1 MDKTG
6 RTHGRGEDEPQCG
19 SGFVRRFAA
28 GRASVSLF
36 GQGHMEV
43 VQLLLDSFVD
53 VESPTMHQSNAFMLA
68 ACCDKTGVM
77 QLLLERRANKD
88 VVDTIGYHSLHRAA
102 ELGNLEVCRVLLAWG
117 FDLKDA
123 TEGMNGFTALHLAVK
138 EGPGFAMQ
146 VLLFYVDITFW
157 GICLSS
163 FPGSL

>member
-1 MDKTG
+1 
-6 RTHGRGEDEPQCG
+6 
-19 SGFVRRFAA
+19 
-28 GRASVSLF
+28 
-36 GQGHMEV
+36 MEV